1 MFNSQSEAPKNI
13 VTRLVVIAAVL
24 AFLGGMTWYFTR
36 P

>member
-1 MFNSQSEAPKNI
+1 MFDSQSEAPKSI
-13 VTRLVVIAAVL
+13 VTMLVVIAAAL